1 MARIRSIHPG
11 QWTDGAF
18 LSCSPLAR
26 LLALALRNE
35 ADDNGVFAWNAIDL
49 KIRLLPV
56 DNVDIEA
63 LLSELVEHGQVQ
75 RYTVGSKSFGAI
87 RNFRKW
93 QRPEKPKSV
102 HPFDDSMA
110 PYVGLSP
117 TAPPSKPPP
126 VVDQSSTKVV
136 DQSSNCSAEEGGRR
150 KEEGGK
156 KSTSAY
162 ADVSPPVGEDA
173 PAPPADR
180 KPALPIEAAVDAW
193 NDICG
198 PLLGRVA
205 KLTDLRRK
213 HLRAR
218 LVEHWPDDPLGGW
231 RGYCDRIKRSD
242 FLTGR
247 RGSTGAHAGWKADFD
262 WICNASN
269 AVKIVEGRYDN
280 ERDRP
285 APPPPGQ
292 WREAP
297 GTI

>member
-1 MARIRSIHPG
+1 MAADTLRWSKFWWSDWQADQALRSCGVAARGLWMDMLCIANSGSPRGHVTINGVPVSTKRLAVLAG
-11 QWTDGAF
+11 VTEKECASLLQELREAGVFSETTDGVIYSRRMVRDTSVAAAGREAVGKRWGKRDTPTAVANTDPIRGAST
-18 LSCSPLAR
+18 LEAKKQKL
-26 LLALALRNE
+26 E
-35 ADDNGVFAWNAIDL
+35 AD
-49 KIRLLPV
+49 
-56 DNVDIEA
+56 
-63 LLSELVEHGQVQ
+63 
-75 RYTVGSKSFGAI
+75 
-87 RNFRKW
+87 
-93 QRPEKPKSV
+93 
-102 HPFDDSMA
+102 
-110 PYVGLSP
+110 
-117 TAPPSKPPP
+117 
-126 VVDQSSTKVV
+126 
-136 DQSSNCSAEEGGRR
+136 
-150 KEEGGK
+150 

-162 ADVSPPVGEDA
+162 ADVSPPVGEDG

-180 KPALPIEAAVDAW
+180 KPALPIEAAAEAW
-193 NDICG
+193 NEICG

-231 RGYCDRIKRSD
+231 RAYCERIKRSD

-247 RGSTGAHAGWKADFD
+247 RGGNGAHAGWKADFD
-262 WICNASN
+262 WACNPAN

-280 ERDRP
+280 DRDRP